1 MLPLTALFDSPC
13 PRSVVVRTYS
23 PASGGRPGRQRQV
36 LARTPW
42 FGSATVSFDSVLISF
57 MLFSAL
63 HQYGTRATLCLT
75 ICLTAWSLLRS
86 RHSIT
91 DSMVMK
97 TTALSSVFCYGTL
110 MAPEVIQTLI
120 GRVPLS
126 QSAHLCGSAF
136 RRHPVRNHMFPGLI
150 TVRSTDNSTAN
161 TTTERVQGV
170 LYRDLSVNE
179 MQRLD
184 WFEGD
189 EYDKIPCTVELVD
202 DDDDERNNEQVS
214 TQVYLWANP
223 ITELDLTRPW
233 SYERFREKNLAT
245 YLERT
250 VLPCRQQ
257 LDQILPAVESLG
269 EK

>member
-1 MLPLTALFDSPC
+1 
-13 PRSVVVRTYS
+13 
-23 PASGGRPGRQRQV
+23 
-36 LARTPW
+36 
-42 FGSATVSFDSVLISF
+42 

-63 HQYGTRATLCLT
+63 HRDGTELSTPLSAHGR
-75 ICLTAWSLLRS
+75 
-86 RHSIT
+86 
-91 DSMVMK
+91 MVFTVLETNAIIDLMIMK
-97 TTALSSVFCYGTL
+97 TTALSSVFCYGSL

-126 QSAHLCGSAF
+126 QSAHLCGGAF

-150 TVRSTDNSTAN
+150 VRSTDNKNTAN

-202 DDDDERNNEQVS
+202 DDDDERNNEQIVVS

-223 ITELDLTRPW
+223 VAELDLTRPW

-250 VLPCRQQ
+250 VRPCRQQ
-257 LDQILPAVESLG
+257 LDQILPAVENFD